1 MKMKYGKGKF
11 PQEHTQ
17 PCGSFSNQG
26 RTIIINVNYFLT
38 SCISGQNFKEE
49 KIPLFY
55 NIIAT
60 MRDIQDRELNE
71 A

>member
-1 MKMKYGKGKF
+1 M
-11 PQEHTQ
+11 
-17 PCGSFSNQG
+17 
-26 RTIIINVNYFLT
+26 YFR
-38 SCISGQNFKEE
+38 QNFKEE

-71 A
+71 AWAPKESESLG